1 MQEPRTWREFLAT
14 LIRDTK
20 EKQRIASEMG
30 VDPITLTRWAMKE
43 SSPRPRSL
51 LNRLVNA
58 LPLHREQLS
67 KLIREEFPNALE
79 EDDQT
84 IFFIDA
90 VIKEVPSVLYARI
103 LEANAN
109 VADPLRMWT
118 ICNLVLQQL
127 VRQLDPEQS
136 GIVASIGQCQAPSK
150 HDH

>member
-30 VDPITLTRWAMKE
+30 VDPITLTRWSTKE

-58 LPLHREQLS
+58 LPAHREQLGE
-67 KLIREEFPNALE
+67 LIREEFPNVLE
-79 EDDQT
+79 EDDPT
-84 IFFIDA
+84 LFFIDP

-103 LEANAN
+103 LEAHA
-109 VADPLRMWT
+109 T
-118 ICNLVLQQL
+118 IVDTTHVDDQQPGYAAACTATRSRAGWHSC
-127 VRQLDPEQS
+127 V
-136 GIVASIGQCQAPSK
+136 
-150 HDH
+150 